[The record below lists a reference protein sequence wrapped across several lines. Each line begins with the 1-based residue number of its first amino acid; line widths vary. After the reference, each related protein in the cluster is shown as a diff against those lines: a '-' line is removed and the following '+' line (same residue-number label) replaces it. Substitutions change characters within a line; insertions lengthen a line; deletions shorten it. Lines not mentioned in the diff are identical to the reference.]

1 MPVITAAMVKDLRE
15 RTGAGMMDCK
25 EALNATQGDFEEA
38 IKYLRKKIG
47 GKLSTRERATAEGV
61 IAVHVVDNQDAA
73 IVELNSETDFVARN
87 DEFKALARELAEQV
101 VRARG
106 HSVETVLAQPSA
118 ANASLTVQDRI
129 NDVFTKLR
137 EKIVFRRFEFISTD
151 QNGTV
156 AAYVHV
162 PANDKIGVLV
172 ELEAPSPEAARS
184 EKVLTLGK
192 ELAMQIAASRPRY
205 MTREEVPAKVLEDE
219 REIARTQARNEGRPE
234 AALDKIVEGRVK
246 KFYEDA
252 VLLDQ
257 PYMREPKKTVS
268 QIIKEA
274 GEGISLR
281 RYVRYEV
288 GENIVGAATSG
299 AIKEQAEAPEGQAG

>member
-1 MPVITAAMVKDLRE
+1 MPEITAAMVKELRE

-25 EALNATQGDFEEA
+25 AALSETNGDFEEA
-38 IKYLRKKIG
+38 IVYLRKKMG
-47 GKLSTRERATAEGV
+47 SKLSTREGRTTLEGV
-61 IAVHVVDNQDAA
+61 IAVAVVDDQDGA

-87 DEFKALARELAEQV
+87 EDFKAFAKELAEQV
-101 VRARG
+101 ARQRG
-106 HSVETVLAQPSA
+106 HSVETVLAQPSV
-118 ANASLTVQDRI
+118 ANRGLTVQQRLD
-129 NDVFTKLR
+129 DLFAKLR

-151 QNGTV
+151 ANGV
-156 AAYVHV
+156 LAAYVHV

-172 ELEAPSPEAARS
+172 ELEAGSPEAARS
-184 EKVLTLGK
+184 EAAKSLGR

-205 MTREEVPAKVLEDE
+205 MTREEVPANILEQE
-219 REIARTQARNEGRPE
+219 RDIARTQARNEGRPE
-234 AALDKIVEGRVK
+234 AAMEKIVEGRVK

-257 PYMREPKKTVS
+257 AYLRDPKKTVA

-274 GEGISLR
+274 GNGLALR

-288 GENIVGAATSG
+288 GEQIVGAATSG
-299 AIKEQAEAPEGQAG
+299 EIKEQAE